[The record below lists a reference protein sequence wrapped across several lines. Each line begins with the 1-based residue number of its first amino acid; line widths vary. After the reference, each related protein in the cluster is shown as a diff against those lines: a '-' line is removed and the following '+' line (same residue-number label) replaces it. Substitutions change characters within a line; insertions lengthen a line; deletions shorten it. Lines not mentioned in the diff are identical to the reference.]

1 MQHIGVYGAA
11 RGLGSTLLGTN
22 CRSVGGRHVHR
33 WGTLHLQVLGTDEAT
48 EKLRRL
54 WKRFCEG
61 EVSERTWER
70 AWDRYF
76 RVRLAVRDA
85 NRAAGKD

>member
-1 MQHIGVYGAA
+1 MDAT
-11 RGLGSTLLGTN
+11 STDGEPESAGECMDDTEKM
-22 CRSVGGRHVHR
+22 RSG
-33 WGTLHLQVLGTDEAT
+33 LHLQVLGTDEAT

-54 WKRFCEG
+54 WKRFCDG

-85 NRAAGKD
+85 NRTAGKD